1 MRNTLPFLTF
11 VTIHSFFLPKKKT
24 NKNIH
29 ILTVYCVKW
38 ISPWVDLC
46 KYLIVSWNANYLG
59 AVTSFVKLKKYT
71 ENHENGPNA
80 NIAVNNVCLIETER
94 LFIFFITCAD
104 FHNHQMLLYHSES
117 CGCIP
122 TLRLIV
128 DIPVKIEF
136 CFKISRFCFE
146 IHFSSSKLFRMTFFS
161 HHFIKNGRIDLTNFY
176 FSDGTSKI
184 KQKKL
189 NKSINTEK

>member
-1 MRNTLPFLTF
+1 M
-11 VTIHSFFLPKKKT
+11 
-24 NKNIH
+24 
-29 ILTVYCVKW
+29 
-38 ISPWVDLC
+38 C
-46 KYLIVSWNANYLG
+46 KYLTVRWNANYLG

-71 ENHENGPNA
+71 ENPENGPNA
-80 NIAVNNVCLIETER
+80 NIAINNVCSIDTER
-94 LFIFFITCAD
+94 SFIFFITCVD

-136 CFKISRFCFE
+136 SFKILRFCFE
-146 IHFSSSKLFRMTFFS
+146 IHLSSSKCMTFFS
-161 HHFIKNGRIDLTNFY
+161 HHFIKNVRINSTNFY

-184 KQKKL
+184 KQKK
-189 NKSINTEK
+189 N